1 VSLAIEASAIN
12 TSRSVGRCR
21 CASSRT
27 AITNLEEAVRAC
39 GSGLGPL
46 VRGRDSGGHFD
57 LLPPPEGEFHPAAL
71 ARHEEAYRRYRAN
84 YAEQI
89 EAHDR
94 AFASVEGVAP
104 RTALDPALHLIGR
117 AAE

>member
-1 VSLAIEASAIN
+1 M
-12 TSRSVGRCR
+12 
-21 CASSRT
+21 CA
-27 AITNLEEAVRAC
+27 
-39 GSGLGPL
+39 PL

-57 LLPPPEGEFHPAAL
+57 ILPPPEGEFHPAAL

-104 RTALDPALHLIGR
+104 RTALDPALHLVGR

>member
-1 VSLAIEASAIN
+1 MLGRN
-12 TSRSVGRCR
+12 TCHAGTGMSKPLTSCM
-21 CASSRT
+21 CA
-27 AITNLEEAVRAC
+27 
-39 GSGLGPL
+39 PL

-104 RTALDPALHLIGR
+104 RTALDPALHLVGR

>member
-1 VSLAIEASAIN
+1 
-12 TSRSVGRCR
+12 
-21 CASSRT
+21 
-27 AITNLEEAVRAC
+27 
-39 GSGLGPL
+39 
-46 VRGRDSGGHFD
+46 
-57 LLPPPEGEFHPAAL
+57 LPPPEGEFHPAAL

-94 AFASVEGVAP
+94 AFAGAEGVAP
-104 RTALDPALHLIGR
+104 RTALDPAPHLVGR